1 MDISSIALQAV
12 AAQKSQLNNSISNAI
27 TKQNF
32 KAEKE
37 FANLI
42 AETVQALQDAGSA
55 PAPGLGKVVDT
66 KA

>member
-27 TKQNF
+27 TKQHF
-32 KAEKE
+32 KAQQDL
-37 FANLI
+37 ANLV
-42 AETVQALQDAGSA
+42 AETAQALQDAGSA
-55 PAPGLGKVVDT
+55 PAPGIGNVVDT